1 MLEVPK
7 LQLVSEKNICVLKW
21 LRIVLGF
28 FYWHIQ
34 CHLDSETKEG
44 QSETETK
51 KLNHKIYFLVQIKII
66 LLYYMIILTV
76 CYFIHV
82 TVNDLLV

>member
-44 QSETETK
+44 LRDTTQE
-51 KLNHKIYFLVQIKII
+51 IKPQNIFFG
-66 LLYYMIILTV
+66 T
-76 CYFIHV
+76 
-82 TVNDLLV
+82 N